1 MAFCKGLELSS
12 WSIFMGILRRQE
24 KRLAIRL
31 LSWQYKR
38 VNLSLPAIEDLERQA
53 DRLVDDAHRIAR
65 ESGRNVMSII
75 KEMIADVKKK

>member
-1 MAFCKGLELSS
+1 
-12 WSIFMGILRRQE
+12 MGILRHQE

-38 VNLSLPAIEDLERQA
+38 VNLSLPAIEELERQA

>member
-1 MAFCKGLELSS
+1 
-12 WSIFMGILRRQE
+12 MGILRRQE

-31 LSWQYKR
+31 LSWQYNR
-38 VNLSLPAIEDLERQA
+38 VILSLPAIEELERQA

>member
-1 MAFCKGLELSS
+1 
-12 WSIFMGILRRQE
+12 MGILRRQE

-38 VNLSLPAIEDLERQA
+38 VNLSLPAIEELERQA
-53 DRLVDDAHRIAR
+53 DILVDDAHRIAR

-75 KEMIADVKKK
+75 KEMIADVKK

>member
-1 MAFCKGLELSS
+1 
-12 WSIFMGILRRQE
+12 MGILRHQE

-38 VNLSLPAIEDLERQA
+38 ENLSLPAIEELERQA
-53 DRLVDDAHRIAR
+53 DKLVDDAHRIAR

>member
-1 MAFCKGLELSS
+1 
-12 WSIFMGILRRQE
+12 MGVLRRQE

-38 VNLSLPAIEDLERQA
+38 VNLSLPAIEELERQA

>member
-1 MAFCKGLELSS
+1 
-12 WSIFMGILRRQE
+12 MGILRRQE

-38 VNLSLPAIEDLERQA
+38 VNLSLPAIEELERQA

-75 KEMIADVKKK
+75 KEMIADVKK

>member
-1 MAFCKGLELSS
+1 
-12 WSIFMGILRRQE
+12 MGILRRQE

-38 VNLSLPAIEDLERQA
+38 VNLSLPAIEELERQA
-53 DRLVDDAHRIAR
+53 DRLIDDAHRIAR

-75 KEMIADVKKK
+75 KEMIADVKK

>member
-1 MAFCKGLELSS
+1 
-12 WSIFMGILRRQE
+12 MGILRRQE

-38 VNLSLPAIEDLERQA
+38 VNLSLPAIEELELQA
-53 DRLVDDAHRIAR
+53 ERLVDDAHRIAR

-75 KEMIADVKKK
+75 KEMIADVKK

>member
-1 MAFCKGLELSS
+1 MKGFVRS
-12 WSIFMGILRRQE
+12 QE

-38 VNLSLPAIEDLERQA
+38 VNLSLPAIDELERQA

-75 KEMIADVKKK
+75 KEMIADIKK

>member
-1 MAFCKGLELSS
+1 
-12 WSIFMGILRRQE
+12 MGILRRQE

-38 VNLSLPAIEDLERQA
+38 VNLSLPAIDELERQA

>member
-1 MAFCKGLELSS
+1 
-12 WSIFMGILRRQE
+12 MGILRRQE

>member
-1 MAFCKGLELSS
+1 
-12 WSIFMGILRRQE
+12 MGILRRQE

-38 VNLSLPAIEDLERQA
+38 VNLSLPAIEELERQA

-75 KEMIADVKKK
+75 KEMIANVKKK

>member
-1 MAFCKGLELSS
+1 
-12 WSIFMGILRRQE
+12 MGILRRQE

-75 KEMIADVKKK
+75 KEMIADIKK

>member
-1 MAFCKGLELSS
+1 
-12 WSIFMGILRRQE
+12 MGILRRQE

-38 VNLSLPAIEDLERQA
+38 VNVSLPAIEELERQA

>member
-1 MAFCKGLELSS
+1 
-12 WSIFMGILRRQE
+12 MGILRRQE

-38 VNLSLPAIEDLERQA
+38 VNLSLPAIEELERQA

-65 ESGRNVMSII
+65 ESGRNVISII
-75 KEMIADVKKK
+75 KEMIADVKK

>member
-1 MAFCKGLELSS
+1 
-12 WSIFMGILRRQE
+12 MGILRRQE

-38 VNLSLPAIEDLERQA
+38 VNLSLPPIEELEQQA

-65 ESGRNVMSII
+65 ESGRNVISII
-75 KEMIADVKKK
+75 KEMIADLKK

>member
-1 MAFCKGLELSS
+1 
-12 WSIFMGILRRQE
+12 MGILRRQE

-38 VNLSLPAIEDLERQA
+38 VNISLPAIEELERQA

-75 KEMIADVKKK
+75 KEMITDVKKK

>member
-1 MAFCKGLELSS
+1 
-12 WSIFMGILRRQE
+12 MGILRRQE

-38 VNLSLPAIEDLERQA
+38 VNLSLPAIEELERQA

>member
-1 MAFCKGLELSS
+1 
-12 WSIFMGILRRQE
+12 MGILRRQE

-38 VNLSLPAIEDLERQA
+38 VNLSLPAIEELERQA

-75 KEMIADVKKK
+75 KEMIAEVKK

>member
-1 MAFCKGLELSS
+1 
-12 WSIFMGILRRQE
+12 MGILRRQE

-38 VNLSLPAIEDLERQA
+38 VNLSLPAIEELERQA
-53 DRLVDDAHRIAR
+53 DRLVDDAHRIAL

>member
-1 MAFCKGLELSS
+1 
-12 WSIFMGILRRQE
+12 MGILRRQE

-38 VNLSLPAIEDLERQA
+38 VNISLPAIEELERQA
-53 DRLVDDAHRIAR
+53 DRLVNDAHRIAR

-75 KEMIADVKKK
+75 KEMIADVKK

>member
-1 MAFCKGLELSS
+1 MKDFVRL
-12 WSIFMGILRRQE
+12 QE

-38 VNLSLPAIEDLERQA
+38 VNLSLPAIEELERQA

>member
-1 MAFCKGLELSS
+1 
-12 WSIFMGILRRQE
+12 MGILRRQE

-38 VNLSLPAIEDLERQA
+38 VNLSLPAIEELERQA

-65 ESGRNVMSII
+65 KSGRNVMSII